1 MLGRGRI
8 CHTEPSRRAGVVM
21 RAAVLVSYF
30 PDGDTL
36 GRTIASLLEQV
47 DRLYWID
54 NGTSLPLPS
63 LPASEKLTCLRLEHN
78 VGIAAA
84 QNIGIKAATN
94 DGASFVLLSDQDTYF
109 PAKTL
114 ENLVDT
120 FQRWPN
126 AAAVVPLFKDTH
138 KKKDDGFILS
148 STWFFSSRSVS
159 DGEHKLFQAIA
170 SGKVLKVDALQKT
183 GLMDESLFIDWVD
196 LEWCWRARKRGFDVI
211 GNAAVTIEHTL
222 GDSAKDLGFREVNLR
237 SPQRHYFIT
246 RNAFHLAFRSSS
258 LSSARRF
265 ILFLRSLRYLVAF
278 PLLGQQKI
286 ENFRAVSQAFYHAL
300 LGRMGPRN

>member
-1 MLGRGRI
+1 MVAGSPDLGEFCFLLGRGCI
-8 CHTEPSRRAGVVM
+8 CHTESRRGAGFVM

-36 GRTIASLLEQV
+36 GRTIDSLLQQV

-63 LPASEKLTCLRLEHN
+63 LPASEKLTFIRLEHN

-84 QNIGIKAATN
+84 QNIGIKAAIN
-94 DGASFVLLSDQDTYF
+94 DGANFVLLSDQDTYF

-148 STWFFSSRSVS
+148 VLGSFPRGAFRWRAQALS
-159 DGEHKLFQAIA
+159 AIA
-170 SGKVLKVDALQKT
+170 SGKVLKWMHYKKLDLWTSRCSLT
-183 GLMDESLFIDWVD
+183 GLI
-196 LEWCWRARKRGFDVI
+196 
-211 GNAAVTIEHTL
+211 
-222 GDSAKDLGFREVNLR
+222 
-237 SPQRHYFIT
+237 
-246 RNAFHLAFRSSS
+246 
-258 LSSARRF
+258 LSGAGEP
-265 ILFLRSLRYLVAF
+265 V
-278 PLLGQQKI
+278 K
-286 ENFRAVSQAFYHAL
+286 EAL
-300 LGRMGPRN
+300 M